1 MPSLGISEVN
11 SHKESE
17 FTKVNEDELSRSS
30 RMKNYE
36 EFVVICMSLTD
47 CLQIV
52 LIPIANSFLSA
63 SVIMAWSHYYL
74 DFELVAY

>member
-1 MPSLGISEVN
+1 
-11 SHKESE
+11 
-17 FTKVNEDELSRSS
+17 
-30 RMKNYE
+30 MKNYE